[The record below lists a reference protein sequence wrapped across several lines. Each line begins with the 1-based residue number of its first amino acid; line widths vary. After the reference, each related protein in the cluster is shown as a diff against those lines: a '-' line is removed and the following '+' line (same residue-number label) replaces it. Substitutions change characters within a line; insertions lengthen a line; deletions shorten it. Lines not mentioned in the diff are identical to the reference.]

1 MHKGNNINFGFIKDN
16 DNLQLNKILKNN
28 NKLKEIH
35 IDMYADNPIESSI
48 PFVLLL
54 RVIEK
59 NIIVLNDGRRLAF
72 RMNNIFNTYIMNILL
87 SDITECFVKIAD
99 EYYSELILNVKN
111 IYYKITVFG

>member
-1 MHKGNNINFGFIKDN
+1 MGNNINFGFIKDN

-54 RVIEK
+54 RVIKK
-59 NIIVLNDGRRLAF
+59 NIIVLNDGYRLAF
-72 RMNNIFNTYIMNILL
+72 RMNDRFNTYIMNILL
-87 SDITECFVKIAD
+87 SDITECFIKITD
-99 EYYSELILNVKN
+99 EYYSEFILNVKN
-111 IYYKITVFG
+111 IYYKITVLG